1 MVSTVSIV
9 SGGAGLTAYL
19 RGAILTMLTQT
30 TFASFW
36 LKIVMGG
43 YPASGALR

>member
-9 SGGAGLTAYL
+9 SEGAGLTAYL
-19 RGAILTMLTQT
+19 RGAILTMTQT
-30 TFASFW
+30 TSASFW